1 MERISD
7 CIASEGHGKVDVNI
21 PHYNFVRS
29 CLNDCHY
36 FDFIS

>member
-1 MERISD
+1 MERI
-7 CIASEGHGKVDVNI
+7 IASEGHSKVDVNI
-21 PHYNFVRS
+21 PHYNSVHS